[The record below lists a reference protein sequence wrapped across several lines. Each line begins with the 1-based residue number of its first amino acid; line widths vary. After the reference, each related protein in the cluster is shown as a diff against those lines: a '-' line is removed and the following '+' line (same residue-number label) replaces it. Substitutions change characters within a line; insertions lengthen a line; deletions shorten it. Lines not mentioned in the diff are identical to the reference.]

1 MKYTGQLWH
10 FFSVFLTFA
19 FDYDSVSGCRRDNE
33 SVAERKP
40 FIWCKYASYF
50 SSTYSILLPCPHS
63 NGRKVQKVK
72 IIYCFL
78 DIWLKVEK
86 YLIDKSARNVA
97 CMRRSPHLVFG
108 HSTNNQ
114 WAHHPRQ
121 SANTVRD
128 AHQDASIARRNV
140 QVIDIKPWWRK
151 NSTKEKKKI
160 YLLFVGQTLW
170 TWCFTIWLKLRK
182 GRQQFLG
189 TKDVD
194 LKIKK
199 RNTAA
204 VFSHLSLTALGKGSN
219 LFCRQCEARPHVHP
233 LPHPDWLNDWVSSW
247 ADCSR
252 GAASTELLNIAEES
266 LEATACAAAA
276 DLCLV
281 FSKHKQYRCLPSE
294 RASEWMNADERLVL
308 PDYCK

>member
-1 MKYTGQLWH
+1 MKYTGQLLH

-182 GRQQFLG
+182 GRQQFWG

-199 RNTAA
+199 KYSSSIQPPQPHC
-204 VFSHLSLTALGKGSN
+204 FGK
-219 LFCRQCEARPHVHP
+219 RQQPV
-233 LPHPDWLNDWVSSW
+233 LQTVW
-247 ADCSR
+247 
-252 GAASTELLNIAEES
+252 GAATRPPPPPPWLAEWLSVLVSRLLPRGPPALN
-266 LEATACAAAA
+266 
-276 DLCLV
+276 
-281 FSKHKQYRCLPSE
+281 Y
-294 RASEWMNADERLVL
+294 
-308 PDYCK
+308 

>member
-1 MKYTGQLWH
+1 MEDMKYTGQLWH

-160 YLLFVGQTLW
+160 CLLFVGQTLW

-199 RNTAA
+199 EIQQQYSATSASLLWEKAA
-204 VFSHLSLTALGKGSN
+204 TCSADSVRRGHTSTPSPTLTGWMTECPREPAAPAGPPALN
-219 LFCRQCEARPHVHP
+219 
-233 LPHPDWLNDWVSSW
+233 
-247 ADCSR
+247 
-252 GAASTELLNIAEES
+252 
-266 LEATACAAAA
+266 
-276 DLCLV
+276 
-281 FSKHKQYRCLPSE
+281 Y
-294 RASEWMNADERLVL
+294 
-308 PDYCK
+308 